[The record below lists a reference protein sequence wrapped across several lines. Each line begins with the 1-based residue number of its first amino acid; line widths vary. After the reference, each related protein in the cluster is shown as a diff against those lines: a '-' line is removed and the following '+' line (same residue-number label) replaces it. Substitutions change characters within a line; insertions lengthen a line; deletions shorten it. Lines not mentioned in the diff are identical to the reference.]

1 MKRKVEKVIEKE
13 EIKWKSNK
21 QMKNEEIAR
30 KSSASSSRL
39 DRLLLQMASRVIL
52 TAPRREGSS

>member
-21 QMKNEEIAR
+21 QMKNGERTR

-39 DRLLLQMASRVIL
+39 DRLLLQMASRAIL